1 MTLTL
6 GLQKERN
13 MDEYGY
19 VEDIELAKAILTM
32 YFGSKF
38 ITETE
43 LLERIKSSLIY
54 YDGGFTFNTPDGS
67 YFGGP
72 FGMSGYIIQT
82 LESWLKENP
91 KNQCSVFGQVSDLN
105 EHELVFYEL
114 EGKLTCFVLSEL
126 D

>member
-1 MTLTL
+1 
-6 GLQKERN
+6 

-19 VEDIELAKAILTM
+19 VKDVELAKTILTM

-38 ITETE
+38 MLETE
-43 LLERIKSSLIY
+43 LLEQIKSSLVY
-54 YDGGFTFNTPDGS
+54 YDGGFTFNTPHGS

-72 FGMSGYIIQT
+72 FGMSGYVIQT

-91 KNQCSVFGQVSDLN
+91 KNQCSVSGQVSDLN

-114 EGKLTCFVLSEL
+114 EGNLTCFVLSEL

>member
-1 MTLTL
+1 
-6 GLQKERN
+6 

-19 VEDIELAKAILTM
+19 VKNVALAKAILTM

-43 LLERIKSSLIY
+43 LLKQIKSSLVY
-54 YDGGFTFNTPDGS
+54 YDGGFTFNTPYGG

-72 FGMSGYIIQT
+72 FGMSGYVIQT

-91 KNQCSVFGQVSDLN
+91 KNQCSVSGQISDLN
-105 EHELVFYEL
+105 AHELVFYEL

>member
-1 MTLTL
+1 M
-6 GLQKERN
+6 N
-13 MDEYGY
+13 EYGY
-19 VEDIELAKAILTM
+19 VEDIKLAKAILTM

-38 ITETE
+38 MTETE
-43 LLERIKSSLIY
+43 LLEQIKSSLVY
-54 YDGGFTFNTPDGS
+54 YDGGFTFDTSDGV

-72 FGMSGYIIQT
+72 FGMSGYVIQT

-114 EGKLTCFVLSEL
+114 EDKLTCFVLSEW